1 MNTEAIALQIERQ
14 LRDRII
20 GDGVI
25 ALSYKGQVCQNI
37 RAALRMLGY
46 RIPAGTHYD
55 KRLEATVLEFQ
66 KSYNHRNRD
75 GLFGPGTR
83 RLLAM
88 VLADKVGTRA
98 LSVLKGLE
106 DTTPAIVFLSY
117 AWADS
122 PAVDKIDQWLRDND
136 IRVHRDSRDFPPGKQ
151 IPEAIKDA
159 IVQADKVLVV
169 YSANSKD
176 RDWPRF
182 EVSVAEQKEKEGG
195 LRDFI
200 IYLVLDSTPLP
211 KHDPNRIAVLS
222 RGKSVRQIGEEL
234 LLGIIGHKGEPP
246 RIEFDENE
254 PL

>member
-1 MNTEAIALQIERQ
+1 M
-14 LRDRII
+14 LRF
-20 GDGVI
+20 
-25 ALSYKGQVCQNI
+25 
-37 RAALRMLGY
+37 
-46 RIPAGTHYD
+46 RIPPGELYD
-55 KRLEATVLEFQ
+55 EQLEATVLEFQ

-83 RLLAM
+83 RLLAT
-88 VLADKVGTRA
+88 VLADKVGPRA
-98 LSVLKGLE
+98 LSVLKNFE
-106 DTTPAIVFLSY
+106 DTTTATVFLSY

-122 PAVDKIDQWLRDND
+122 PAVDKIDQWLRDNGV
-136 IRVHRDSRDFPPGKQ
+136 RVNRDSRDFAPGQ
-151 IPEAIKDA
+151 QLPEAIKDA

-182 EVSVAEQKEKEGG
+182 ELSVAEQKEQEGG
-195 LRDFI
+195 QRGFI
-200 IYLVLDSTPLP
+200 IYLILDNVPLP

-234 LLGIIGHKGEPP
+234 LRGIIGHKGEPP